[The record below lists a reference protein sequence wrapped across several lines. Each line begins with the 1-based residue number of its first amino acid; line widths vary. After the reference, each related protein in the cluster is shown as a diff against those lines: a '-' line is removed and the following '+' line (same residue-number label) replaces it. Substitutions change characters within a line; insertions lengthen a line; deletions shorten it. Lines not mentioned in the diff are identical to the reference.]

1 MENEMFLNQPENVLR
16 PIDKNR
22 SIKSATAEPEMED
35 LIDNQL
41 MKVIVQELGLN
52 EEAISS
58 LEPLAHRNTKDCV
71 HCKMVVK
78 IESLQNDIRRMNLE
92 LQTTNQI
99 LTEKKKQ
106 NGEMTSMIK
115 RLEENLGDDQ
125 ENRTRSINCSCFNK
139 CLIF

>member
-1 MENEMFLNQPENVLR
+1 MDNEMYLNQPENVLR
-16 PIDKNR
+16 PM
-22 SIKSATAEPEMED
+22 KSATSEPEMED
-35 LIDNQL
+35 LIDNKL

-52 EEAISS
+52 EEVMSNV
-58 LEPLAHRNTKDCV
+58 EPLAHTNTKDCV
-71 HCKMVVK
+71 HCKMVIK

-125 ENRTRSINCSCFNK
+125 ESRARSINCSCFNK
-139 CLIF
+139 CFIF